1 MEMSNRTLR
10 DGVVLVGA
18 FHFLMAFLS
27 LVGVVAVYIYG
38 ISSGA
43 SQSESLFMPIIGL
56 MICILLAIVYFIVG
70 LGIIRHNNSARMGSV
85 FLSVVGI
92 MSGFVAVIGALAIN
106 LKDGAMASIASVTL
120 TALVVICIYSIVAFL
135 DIFILIFLFNSQVR
149 KLFYTEE

>member
-10 DGVVLVGA
+10 DGIVLVGA

-38 ISSGA
+38 ISANS
-43 SQSESLFMPIIGL
+43 SQGDSLFLPIIGL
-56 MICILLAIVYFIVG
+56 MVCILLAVVYSVVG

-92 MSGFVAVIGALAIN
+92 MSGFVAVIGSLAVN
-106 LKDGAMASIASVTL
+106 LKDNAMTSIASVTM
-120 TALVVICIYSIVAFL
+120 TALVVICVYSIVAFL

-149 KLFYTEE
+149 KLFYTE